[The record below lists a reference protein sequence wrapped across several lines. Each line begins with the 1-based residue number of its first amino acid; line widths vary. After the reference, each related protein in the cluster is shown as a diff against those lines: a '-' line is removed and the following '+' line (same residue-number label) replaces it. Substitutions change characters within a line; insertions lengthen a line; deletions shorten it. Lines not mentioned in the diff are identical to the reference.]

1 MRKLA
6 VVEYMSLD
14 GEVQAPGHA
23 GEDPEGGFVL
33 GGWTGPFM
41 ALGSGKRLFDHHD
54 RHRGPVELRFV
65 DSTVTGAGLVILT
78 YERT

>member
-1 MRKLA
+1 
-6 VVEYMSLD
+6 MSQLWLH
-14 GEVQAPGHA
+14 PGV
-23 GEDPEGGFVL
+23 P
-33 GGWTGPFM
+33 
-41 ALGSGKRLFDHHD
+41 GSGKRRFDHHD